1 MKTPYEIDE
10 ICNKNNKYPAGI
22 VPDIILLI
30 ILIAFLMFFTFQSGR
45 LIGIVLA
52 EAEVQKEINK
62 QDVLK
67 ERQDRRRGELLSNM
81 ADCYL
86 SLIKNKKK
94 VTR

>member
-45 LIGIVLA
+45 LIGIRYCKKQSI
-52 EAEVQKEINK
+52 EAAK
-62 QDVLK
+62 
-67 ERQDRRRGELLSNM
+67 
-81 ADCYL
+81 
-86 SLIKNKKK
+86 
-94 VTR
+94 